1 MAKYQ
6 ITYWR
11 NIPSMVTAQEG
22 RRNRARVELSQRFQE
37 AIDEAAMRSGLAGTD
52 AYLSEWRKDEWR
64 ERDGDPQE
72 VADAIAAELE
82 TEYDEAR
89 VKELVNGKGQ

>member
-22 RRNRARVELSQRFQE
+22 RRDRARVELSHRFQI
-37 AIDEAAMRSGLAGTD
+37 AIDDAAMRSGLAGTD
-52 AYLSEWRKDEWR
+52 AYLSEWRKSEWQER
-64 ERDGDPQE
+64 EGTPQD
-72 VADAIAAELE
+72 VADAVAAELE
-82 TEYDEAR
+82 SEYSEAKVR
-89 VKELVNGKGQ
+89 ALVNDKG

>member
-22 RRNRARVELSQRFQE
+22 RRARARVELSERFQV
-37 AIDEAAMRSGLAGTD
+37 AIDDAAMRAGLAGAD
-52 AYLSEWRKDEWR
+52 AYLSEWRKSEWLDR
-64 ERDGDPQE
+64 AGTPQD
-72 VADAIAAELE
+72 VADTVAAELE
-82 TEYDEAR
+82 SEYTEAKVR
-89 VKELVNGKGQ
+89 ALVNDRG

>member
-22 RRNRARVELSQRFQE
+22 RRNRVRVELPLRFQE

-52 AYLSEWRKDEWR
+52 AYLDEWRKSDWR
-64 ERDGDPQE
+64 ERDGAPKE
-72 VADAIAAELE
+72 IADIVAAELE
-82 TEYDEAR
+82 IEYSEAKVR
-89 VKELVNGKGQ
+89 GLISAKR

>member
-22 RRNRARVELSQRFQE
+22 RRDRARVELSQRFQI
-37 AIDEAAMRSGLAGTD
+37 AIDDAAMRAGLAGTD
-52 AYLSEWRKDEWR
+52 AYLSEWRKSEWQER
-64 ERDGDPQE
+64 EGTPQD
-72 VADAIAAELE
+72 VADAVAAELE
-82 TEYDEAR
+82 SEYTEAKVR
-89 VKELVNGKGQ
+89 ALVNDKG

>member
-1 MAKYQ
+1 MATYQ

-22 RRNRARVELSQRFQE
+22 RRNRARVELSDRFQV

-52 AYLSEWRKDEWR
+52 AYLSEWRKGEWQDQ
-64 ERDGDPQE
+64 DGAPQD

-82 TEYDEAR
+82 TEYSEAKVR
-89 VKELVNGKGQ
+89 ELVNEKG

>member
-22 RRNRARVELSQRFQE
+22 RRNRARVELSHRFQE

-52 AYLSEWRKDEWR
+52 AYLSEWRKGEWQER
-64 ERDGDPQE
+64 EGEPQD

-82 TEYDEAR
+82 TEYDVAKVR
-89 VKELVNGKGQ
+89 ELVSGRG